1 MTFAKLGLA
10 LLLVSSG
17 AAAAIAQEAPAPDQS
32 AGAAQQESLADAARR
47 AQAQKQEQPAAPK
60 VWDNDSI
67 SSVPGNV
74 SVVGQE
80 GAGAGANDQ
89 NAQQAAGQN
98 GAAPTPEQKA
108 AIQSELSDAKAK
120 LDSLKGDLDI
130 AQRKYGLDEQT
141 YISNP
146 NHEMDKSGAAALQS
160 EKDDIA
166 AKQQE
171 IADLQ
176 KKIEDMQAQAST
188 PDNSNTK

>member
-1 MTFAKLGLA
+1 MKFGKLGLA
-10 LLLVSSG
+10 VLLISG
-17 AAAAIAQEAPAPDQS
+17 GAMVAVAQEAPAQDQN
-32 AGAAQQESLADAARR
+32 AGGSQQESLADAARK
-47 AQAQKQEQPAAPK
+47 AQADKKEPAATPK

-80 GAGAGANDQ
+80 NSGAPAN
-89 NAQQAAGQN
+89 QQAAGQN
-98 GAAPTPEQKA
+98 ANAQTPEQKA
-108 AIQSELSDAKAK
+108 AMQSELADAKAK

-130 AQRKYGLDEQT
+130 EQRKYALDEQT

-146 NHEMDKSGAAALQS
+146 NHEMDKSGAANLQN

-176 KKIEDMQAQAST
+176 KKIEDLQAQAAAA
-188 PDNSNTK
+188 DNGGTK

>member
-1 MTFAKLGLA
+1 MRFGRLGFAV
-10 LLLVSSG
+10 LLISFG
-17 AAAAIAQEAPAPDQS
+17 ATAVIAQETAQDQNA
-32 AGAAQQESLADAARR
+32 AGSQQESLADAARK
-47 AQAQKQEQPAAPK
+47 AQGQKKGSPIAPK

-80 GAGAGANDQ
+80 SAGAGAAPNEQSGQQAGGQ
-89 NAQQAAGQN
+89 NASG
-98 GAAPTPEQKA
+98 PTPEQKA
-108 AIQSELSDAKAK
+108 AMQSELADAKAK
-120 LDSLKGDLDI
+120 LDSLRGDLDI
-130 AQRKYGLDEQT
+130 AQRKYALDEQT

-146 NHEMDKSGAAALQS
+146 NHAMDKSGAAALQS

-176 KKIEDMQAQAST
+176 KKIEDMQAQAAAS
-188 PDNSNTK
+188 DNGAK